1 MRKKILQ
8 RHQVAAFNKTLFC
21 IEADL
26 LKRIAFIEQ
35 WQHVYNFPA
44 AIARENLRQ
53 YRRQLKAI
61 DKLKN
66 FKP

>member
-1 MRKKILQ
+1 MRKKVLQ
-8 RHQVAAFNKTLFC
+8 RHQVTAFNKTLFA

-35 WQHVYNFPA
+35 YDTVYNFPS

-61 DKLKN
+61 DKLKTYT
-66 FKP
+66 K

>member
-1 MRKKILQ
+1 MRKQLLQ
-8 RHQVAAFNKTLFC
+8 RHQVAAFNKTLFA

-35 WQHVYNFPA
+35 YDTVYNFPA

-61 DKLKN
+61 DKLKTYT
-66 FKP
+66 K